1 MDFFSMLTDTAILT
15 VLGMAFGSIL
25 TFLASRGNTKKDLFI
40 HDREQLSKDTYQF
53 INELKD
59 LIQEQGE
66 DLDSL
71 KAEVKTLQEVNAG
84 LTREV
89 AELQKINL
97 SLMVENKELQFKV
110 EKLSQNI
117 DTFNNRGE

>member
-1 MDFFSMLTDTAILT
+1 MDFFSILTDTAMLT
-15 VLGMAFGSIL
+15 VLGMAFGAIL
-25 TFLASRGNTKKDLFI
+25 TFIASRGNTKKDLFI
-40 HDREQLSKDTYQF
+40 HDRQQLSKDTYQL
-53 INELKD
+53 IADLKD
-59 LIQEQGE
+59 LLKEQGD
-66 DLDSL
+66 DLDAL
-71 KAEVKTLQEVNAG
+71 KVEVKTLQEVNVG

-110 EKLSQNI
+110 ERLSQNI